1 MFFPAIALPNEPLD
15 TVPIHC
21 SFEFSLRDT
30 YEQLSRRLLFVQG
43 KIEELQG
50 ILFEALSL
58 LEKGLY
64 PMIITQS
71 VCFRKTIHIGD
82 RD

>member
-1 MFFPAIALPNEPLD
+1 MFFSAIALPNEPLD

-30 YEQLSRRLLFVQG
+30 YEQLSGRLLFVQG